1 MYQFSFL
8 EVIYWFTYI
17 ILLSLSK
24 WLPSLRRIM
33 LFRKVHKSW
42 CSLYT
47 LFLKPRHQSTAWP
60 HFTPAPLCPSK
71 LTWPNR
77 KTKNLMLLHE
87 KRFHEAYPTE
97 TWFTISHYHTAV
109 YFLKLHY
116 CTGIFLFTIGLW
128 CEEICI
134 KNSCRRLTPS
144 LYLLWFQKYEHNW
157 NFTIACCTIVKIKQP
172 FLHCFAVPW
181 KSILAF

>member
-1 MYQFSFL
+1 MFFQNLVDFSGLNVKLSRKLLIRMEKSLQKNQNKMVSILGETQRVYQFFSRSN
-8 EVIYWFTYI
+8 ICMYWFTYI

-87 KRFHEAYPTE
+87 KRFHEASSTK
-97 TWFTISHYHTAV
+97 TW
-109 YFLKLHY
+109 L
-116 CTGIFLFTIGLW
+116 FLFRIGLGVKKYVSKSLADIW
-128 CEEICI
+128 W
-134 KNSCRRLTPS
+134 KS
-144 LYLLWFQKYEHNW
+144 LYLLV
-157 NFTIACCTIVKIKQP
+157 NFKT
-172 FLHCFAVPW
+172 
-181 KSILAF
+181 

>member
-1 MYQFSFL
+1 
-8 EVIYWFTYI
+8 
-17 ILLSLSK
+17 
-24 WLPSLRRIM
+24 M

-87 KRFHEAYPTE
+87 KRFHEASSTK
-97 TWFTISHYHTAV
+97 TWLTIIIKSTSLSFLIVHGVCGIPFQNRFT
-109 YFLKLHY
+109 
-116 CTGIFLFTIGLW
+116 G
-128 CEEICI
+128 EEMCI
-134 KNSCRRLTPS
+134 KKSCWHLMKIFISTCWLQNYRHTLRS
-144 LYLLWFQKYEHNW
+144 LI
-157 NFTIACCTIVKIKQP
+157 TV
-172 FLHCFAVPW
+172 
-181 KSILAF
+181 

>member
-1 MYQFSFL
+1 MPFSSNDSENAHHLLLLKFYYCNHL
-8 EVIYWFTYI
+8 LDNNAQLTYI

-47 LFLKPRHQSTAWP
+47 LFLKPRHQSRAWP

-71 LTWPNR
+71 LTWSNR

-87 KRFHEAYPTE
+87 KRFHEASSTE
-97 TWFTISHYHTAV
+97 TWFTISIYIV
-109 YFLKLHY
+109 YFP
-116 CTGIFLFTIGLW
+116 T
-128 CEEICI
+128 
-134 KNSCRRLTPS
+134 
-144 LYLLWFQKYEHNW
+144 
-157 NFTIACCTIVKIKQP
+157 
-172 FLHCFAVPW
+172 
-181 KSILAF
+181 